1 MLDICGVSEGQM
13 PRLFESYECIGTVK
27 PEIAKALGIPETVKV
42 CAGAGDNAAAA
53 VGTGVVGGGRLQ
65 YQPWH
70 LRHRVHFLGEI
81 RRGQQ

>member
-42 CAGAGDNAAAA
+42 CTGAG
-53 VGTGVVGGGRLQ
+53 TTL
-65 YQPWH
+65 P
-70 LRHRVHFLGEI
+70 LR
-81 RRGQQ
+81 